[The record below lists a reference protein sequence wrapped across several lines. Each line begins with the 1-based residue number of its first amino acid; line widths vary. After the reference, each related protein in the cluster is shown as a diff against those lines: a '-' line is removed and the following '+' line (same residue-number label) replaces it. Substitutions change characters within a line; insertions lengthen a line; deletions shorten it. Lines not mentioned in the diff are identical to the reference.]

1 MTTIK
6 TSTNGRGRKS
16 IKTLSDVQTK
26 IIAENSID
34 PISKEAAKARR
45 IKVNKETADLTV
57 EKSLSGLTS
66 ARVSVSK
73 AFDAVVTELQQ
84 KLDQLQS
91 INDAIQLKTEELEM
105 LHDKDV
111 VLSSTAELIAK
122 HDETKKRVGLE
133 LDELQKNYAEK
144 KIELEKIYSESRV
157 ESEKQRKRET
167 EDYNYNVSLARKK
180 EQDTHDEKV
189 RLREQADRVKEEA
202 LTKNWQQREEILAAR
217 ETEYNKQKAEN
228 ETFQQRIDAQVAKD
242 VAIVGNKMKSD
253 HNSQINQMNMSFEAE
268 KKVLNMEIVH
278 LKDSLEKS
286 NVAIASLAAQL
297 DKAREQQNTLA
308 IKAMEVDSGRAALD
322 AVKDF
327 AANSSTSKK

>member
-1 MTTIK
+1 MTIG

-16 IKTLSDVQTK
+16 TKKLSDVQAK
-26 IIAENSID
+26 VIAENSID

-57 EKSLSGLTS
+57 EKSLGGLTS

-73 AFDAVVTELQQ
+73 AFDAVVTELQE
-84 KLDQLQS
+84 KLEQLQF

-122 HDETKKRVGLE
+122 HEETKKTIELE
-133 LDELQKNYAEK
+133 LDELQKNYAAK
-144 KIELEKIYSESRV
+144 KIELERIYNESRV
-157 ESEKQRKRET
+157 ETEKLRKREA
-167 EDYNYNVSLARKK
+167 EDHQYNLILQRKK
-180 EQDTHDEKV
+180 EQDTYEEKV
-189 RLREQADRVKEEA
+189 RLREHADRAKEEA
-202 LTKNWQQREEILAAR
+202 LNKNWQLREESLIAR
-217 ETEYNKQKAEN
+217 EAEYNKQKAEN
-228 ETFQQRIDAQVAKD
+228 ETFQQRVDAQVAKD
-242 VAIVGNKMKSD
+242 VSIVGNKMKSD
-253 HNSQINQMNMSFEAE
+253 YTAQINQMNLQFESE
-268 KKVLNMEIVH
+268 RKVLNMEINH
-278 LKDSLEKS
+278 LKESVEAQK
-286 NVAIASLAAQL
+286 NTIASLTVQL
-297 DKAREQQNTLA
+297 ERAREQQNTLA